1 MKTRTFTLAVL
12 WLILGAMLFYTVLE
26 ETQGDAHSLQEQEV
40 HTGLMTASC
49 LRGRPPPSSSLI
61 TVYDSEE
68 VQRQREHKRPEAEM
82 LLGFFYVKRM
92 KGGTRLSVPCSSTQA
107 RTLRPSVSNL
117 SVDSSVMR

>member
-1 MKTRTFTLAVL
+1 
-12 WLILGAMLFYTVLE
+12 MLFYTVLE

-92 KGGTRLSVPCSSTQA
+92 KGGTRLSFPCSSTQA